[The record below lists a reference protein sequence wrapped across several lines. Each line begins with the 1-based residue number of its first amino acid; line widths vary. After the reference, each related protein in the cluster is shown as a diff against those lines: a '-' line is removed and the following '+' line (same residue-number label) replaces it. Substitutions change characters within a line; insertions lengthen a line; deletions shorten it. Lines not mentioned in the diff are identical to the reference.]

1 MIKKLFNRLI
11 NFSENTINKIENSK
25 TPLYYFIFS
34 FLFIIQ
40 LRNLLEEFS
49 AGTGLGLMA
58 HIHFTLF
65 YVCLLL
71 TIILITKVFTKGN
84 IIKSF
89 KCFSLFFSVILIGPL
104 IDIFYLG
111 IKNSNM
117 SYLYPESFRGLLSLF
132 LTFFGKYNGSG
143 ATIGMKIHIGLILI
157 LIIIYIFIKTNNS
170 FKKSLLSSFI
180 VYSTIFIYG
189 SIAFFLKELFNIN
202 YSDLLFSLIF
212 FILLFFLLSFSLYL
226 ENKSFLKIIIKDMRL
241 TRMLFY
247 ILMIILGVAIGY
259 KNYDI
264 LRYGLPDFLFLNI
277 LTLIICLVL
286 GIFFS
291 IVTNNIVDY
300 NIDKISNKE
309 RPLFKENFPLKDYV
323 TFGLI
328 CLVLSLFGAFIVS
341 YLGLFFIFLFIGN
354 YFIYSMPPIRFKRVP
369 IFSKLTMSLNS
380 LFLTLLG
387 FSFFLESSDV
397 IHLTSF
403 PTEYIIFF
411 LLFTLAANFIDIKDY
426 EGDKKEGIKTLPVL
440 LGLEKS
446 KKLIA
451 FFFILPFLFIGFLN
465 PDLMIICILL
475 SIVNLLLITDKN
487 YNEKYL
493 FLIMLFSIVA
503 YILTLLIYIPL

>member
-1 MIKKLFNRLI
+1 MIKKLFNRFI

-58 HIHFTLF
+58 HIHFIL
-65 YVCLLL
+65 YYICILSAILL
-71 TIILITKVFTKGN
+71 IIKLITKEKTLKTFRP
-84 IIKSF
+84 
-89 KCFSLFFSVILIGPL
+89 FSLFFSFILLGPT
-104 IDIFYLG
+104 IDIIFTG
-111 IKNSNM
+111 FRNRNI
-117 SYLYPESFRGLLSLF
+117 SYVFPESIKEVIIRFF
-132 LTFFGKYNGSG
+132 TFFGKYTDMG
-143 ATIGMKIHIGLILI
+143 ATPGMRIHLFIIL
-157 LIIIYIFIKTNNS
+157 
-170 FKKSLLSSFI
+170 SL
-180 VYSTIFIYG
+180 IFIYTLVKTNKNIKKVFFSVFLSYCILFIS
-189 SIAFFLKELFNIN
+189 SILPTIIKFLTSVSYNDQFL
-202 YSDLLFSLIF
+202 S
-212 FILLFFLLSFSLYL
+212 LFFFVTSIILVTILFYL
-226 ENKSFLKIIIKDMRL
+226 NNKPFFKIIIKDMRL

-259 KNYDI
+259 KYYDI

-309 RPLFKENFPLKDYV
+309 RPLFKENFSLKYYKL
-323 TFGLI
+323 FGII

-341 YLGLFFIFLFIGN
+341 YLGFFFIFLFIGN

-369 IFSKLTMSLNS
+369 ILSKLTISLNS

-403 PTEYIIFF
+403 PIEYIIFF

-451 FFFILPFLFIGFLN
+451 FLFILPFLFIGFLN
-465 PDLMIICILL
+465 KDLMIICLLL

-493 FLIMLFSIVA
+493 FLIMLFSIIA
-503 YILTLLIYIPL
+503 YILTLFIYIPI

>member
-1 MIKKLFNRLI
+1 MIKKLFNRFI

-25 TPLYYFIFS
+25 TPLYYFIFT

-40 LRNLLEEFS
+40 LRNLLEDFS
-49 AGTGLGLMA
+49 GDTGLGLMA
-58 HIHFTLF
+58 HIHFIL
-65 YVCLLL
+65 YYICILSAILL
-71 TIILITKVFTKGN
+71 IIKLITKEKTLKTFRP
-84 IIKSF
+84 
-89 KCFSLFFSVILIGPL
+89 FSLFFSFILLGPT
-104 IDIFYLG
+104 IDIIFTG
-111 IKNSNM
+111 FRNRNI
-117 SYLYPESFRGLLSLF
+117 SYVFPESIKEVIIRFF
-132 LTFFGKYNGSG
+132 TFFGKYTDMG
-143 ATIGMKIHIGLILI
+143 ATPGMRIHLFIIL
-157 LIIIYIFIKTNNS
+157 
-170 FKKSLLSSFI
+170 SL
-180 VYSTIFIYG
+180 IFIYTLVKTNKNIKKVFFSVFLSYCILFIS
-189 SIAFFLKELFNIN
+189 SILPTIIKFLTSVSYNDQFL
-202 YSDLLFSLIF
+202 S
-212 FILLFFLLSFSLYL
+212 LFFFVTSIILVTILFYL
-226 ENKSFLKIIIKDMRL
+226 NNKPFFKIIIKDMRL

-259 KNYDI
+259 KYYDI

-309 RPLFKENFPLKDYV
+309 RPLFKENFSLKYYKL
-323 TFGLI
+323 FGII

-341 YLGLFFIFLFIGN
+341 YLGFFFIFLFIGN

-369 IFSKLTMSLNS
+369 ILSKLTISLNS

-403 PTEYIIFF
+403 PIEYIIFF

-451 FFFILPFLFIGFLN
+451 FLFILPFLFIGFLN
-465 PDLMIICILL
+465 KDLMIICLLL

-493 FLIMLFSIVA
+493 FLIMLFSIIA
-503 YILTLLIYIPL
+503 YILTLFIYIPI